1 MTVKNFLD
9 GNRELYFSF
18 VALRSMR
25 FAREL
30 RYNLSVDYLLVR
42 LIITFTSNVKREFVP
57 RDEVS
62 HFTCRLPFSISTHK

>member
-1 MTVKNFLD
+1 
-9 GNRELYFSF
+9 
-18 VALRSMR
+18 MR

-30 RYNLSVDYLLVR
+30 RYNLSVDYLLVK

-57 RDEVS
+57 REEVS